1 MTGFVLGLDLG
12 TSSAKVSALDPD
24 GRLLGQESE
33 PYPTHIPQPGWAEQ
47 DPDDWL
53 PAIAAATRRLLAKTG
68 LRSEDALALA
78 ISTAAHIGV
87 LLDKASRPLRRA
99 LLWSDQRSL
108 NEAAELGAAHGEEI
122 FAIGRNWPTT
132 TWTLPHL
139 AWIARNDPDARARC
153 TRILLSKDHLT
164 LLLTGEAV
172 TDPATAVSALLY
184 DPDRAA
190 WSDRLCG
197 LAGIAPAM
205 LPEVRPVCA
214 EIGPLTAGAA
224 EMLGLTTRTRVFNGT
239 LDSTA
244 ETFAAGVLDDTACV
258 LRLASAGGLHVVSRG
273 ARPDPKL
280 ISYPYPIEPYWL
292 SQAGTNT
299 CATAVSWAARLLA
312 GGDEVDFGH
321 WDELAATAPVGAD
334 GLLFHP
340 YLAGERCP
348 YWDPRLRAS
357 FTGLSLGHD
366 RSHMAR
372 AVYEGTALSLRDAA
386 SSFGGREDAIRTLR
400 LVGGGTKSR
409 LWCEIVA
416 AIFDR
421 PAEPVM
427 EADSSIGA
435 AMLALV
441 GLGASPGEVAARR
454 ARYRQGGP
462 AIEPT
467 PQMRDLYAAAF
478 ERYKAAQPH
487 LAAMTASPNP
497 A

>member
-1 MTGFVLGLDLG
+1 MAGFVLGLDLG
-12 TSSAKVSALDPD
+12 TSSAKVSALAPD

-33 PYPTHIPQPGWAEQ
+33 PYPTHVPQPGRAEQ
-47 DPDDWL
+47 DPGDWL
-53 PAIAAATRRLLAKTG
+53 PAIAAATRRLLAGAG
-68 LRSEDALALA
+68 LRGGDALALA
-78 ISTAAHIGV
+78 ISSAAHIGI
-87 LLDKASRPLRRA
+87 LLDGAGRPLRRA
-99 LLWSDQRSL
+99 LLWSDQRSAE
-108 NEAAELGAAHGEEI
+108 EAAELGAAHGAEI

-139 AWIARNDPDARARC
+139 AWIARHDPGARARC
-153 TRILLSKDHLT
+153 VRILLSKDHLT

-184 DPDRAA
+184 DPERAA
-190 WSDRLCG
+190 WSERLCG
-197 LAGIAPAM
+197 LAGIAPAL
-205 LPEVRPVCA
+205 LPQVRPVGA

-224 EMLGLTTRTRVFNGT
+224 EALGLTTRVRVFNGT

-258 LRLASAGGLHVVSRG
+258 LRLASAGGLHLVSRG

-312 GGDEVDFGH
+312 GGEEVDFGH
-321 WDELAATAPVGAD
+321 WDDLAAGAPAGAD

-357 FTGLSLGHD
+357 FTGLSLGHG

-372 AVYEGTALSLRDAA
+372 AVYEGTAFSLRDAA
-386 SSFGGREDAIRTLR
+386 SAFGGRERAVRTLR
-400 LVGGGTKSR
+400 LVGGGTRSR

-416 AIFDR
+416 AVFDR
-421 PAEPVM
+421 PAEPVT
-427 EADSSIGA
+427 EANSSIGA
-435 AMLALV
+435 AMLALL
-441 GLGASPGEVAARR
+441 GLGASADEVAAAR
-454 ARYRQGGP
+454 ARHRQGGP
-462 AIEPT
+462 AIEAT
-467 PQMRDLYAAAF
+467 AETRDLYAAAF
-478 ERYKAAQPH
+478 ERYRAAQPH
-487 LAAMTASPNP
+487 LAAMTAGP
-497 A
+497 